1 MEVCFMTKE
10 YAQFDTFSRLRDDL
24 PSWDNYLDM
33 VRSIFNDT
41 LYEQAYWDN
50 VVNNTKSIYYLARKH
65 DHYQFTDYIIDDD
78 ELTVYATFAPKTYLP
93 NKGWQ
98 YFTVAINCRPCL
110 HNTYYLSI
118 KLHKRAFEAM
128 RESYN
133 LKFPYWTIENMLK
146 NRHCKVR
153 YDMNHHPILYYKYDA
168 TYGNEMPEVM
178 FEHIANTLKDL
189 QVNANLYWAK
199 DVWANAV
206 QNHTTEQVCSD
217 YNDFVIAERMNK

>member
-1 MEVCFMTKE
+1 MARE
-10 YAQFDTFSRLRDDL
+10 YSQFDVYSRFRQDF

-33 VRSIFNDT
+33 VRSIFVDT
-41 LYEQAYWDN
+41 LYDPDYWDN
-50 VVNNTKSIYYLARKH
+50 VVNNTKSMRYLARKY
-65 DHYQFTDYIIDDD
+65 DRYQFSDYVIDDD
-78 ELTVYATFAPKTYLP
+78 ELTVYATFTPKTYLS

-98 YFTVAINCRPCL
+98 YFTVAINCRPYL

-118 KLHKRAFEAM
+118 KLHKQAFEAM

-133 LKFPYWTIENMLK
+133 LQFPNWTIEKMLK

-178 FEHIANTLKDL
+178 FDHIANTLKDL

-199 DVWANAV
+199 NVWANAV

-217 YNDFVIAERMNK
+217 YNDFVIAERIDE

>member
-1 MEVCFMTKE
+1 MEVRFMTKE
-10 YAQFDTFSRLRDDL
+10 YAQFDTFSRLREDL

-33 VRSIFNDT
+33 VRSIFIDT
-41 LYEQAYWDN
+41 LYDPDYWDN
-50 VVNNTKSIYYLARKH
+50 VVNNKKSMRYLARKYDRYH
-65 DHYQFTDYIIDDD
+65 FSDYIIDDD
-78 ELTVYATFAPKTYLP
+78 DLTVYTTFTPKTYFP

-98 YFTVAINCRPCL
+98 HFTAAINCRPYL
-110 HNTYYLSI
+110 DNTYYLSI
-118 KLHKRAFEAM
+118 KLHKQAFEAM

-133 LKFPYWTIENMLK
+133 LQFPHWTIEEMLK

-178 FEHIANTLKDL
+178 FDHIANTLEDL

-199 DVWANAV
+199 NVWANAV

-217 YNDFVIAERMNK
+217 YNDFVIAERIDV